1 MSCPNLRLLL
11 VFLFLESPSFISSQC
26 KAINRTIKL
35 FWHPP
40 PSAVD
45 SYYLET
51 DIYSG
56 ATGSHEKEQCETVK
70 LPLGATC
77 SYSLECLH
85 YGSRVVARVRASNRA
100 GEGPFS
106 QEISINTD
114 QGEASELC
122 WLLDPGNP
130 EKLDCS

>member
-1 MSCPNLRLLL
+1 M
-11 VFLFLESPSFISSQC
+11 FLSLESPSFILSQC
-26 KAINRTIKL
+26 KAINRTIRL

>member
-1 MSCPNLRLLL
+1 M
-11 VFLFLESPSFISSQC
+11 FLFLESPSFILPQC
-26 KAINRTIKL
+26 KAVNRTIKL
-35 FWHPP
+35 LWNPP

-56 ATGSHEKEQCETVK
+56 GTGSHKKEQCETVK

-77 SYSLECLH
+77 SHTLECLH

-106 QEISINTD
+106 QEIAINTD
-114 QGEASELC
+114 QGETSQLC
-122 WLLDPGNP
+122 WFLDPGNP
-130 EKLDCS
+130 EKIGLLLTKSFLFYS